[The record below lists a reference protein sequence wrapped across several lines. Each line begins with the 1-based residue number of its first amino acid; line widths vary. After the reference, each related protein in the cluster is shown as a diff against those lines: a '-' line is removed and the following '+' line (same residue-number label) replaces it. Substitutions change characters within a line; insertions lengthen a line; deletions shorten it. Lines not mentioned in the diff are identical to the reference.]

1 MKPTVNTMA
10 LLFAIVS
17 AIFAFFIGGVLLCEM
32 EGVPNPAYLSW
43 VEERKSVKRELHVI
57 STKKVRKRSDGKWVS
72 VKLPQEEL
80 KREAELLSQFN
91 SLGKNVPSDSICPSI
106 WKFFIIGLES
116 SLLGFVIAF
125 LSVRF
130 IGRKIS
136 GLLKRYI
143 GEIEFSSDSRSI
155 GGSDGGSD

>member
-10 LLFAIVS
+10 LLFAIMSV
-17 AIFAFFIGGVLLCEM
+17 IPAFFIGGVLLCEM

-43 VEERKSVKRELHVI
+43 VEERKSVRRELRAI
-57 STKKVRKRSDGKWVS
+57 ATKKVRKRSDGKWVS

-80 KREAELLSQFN
+80 KREAELLSQLKA
-91 SLGKNVPSDSICPSI
+91 LGKNVPSETICPSI
-106 WKFFIIGLES
+106 WKFCLVGLES
-116 SLLGFVIAF
+116 SLIGFVITFFSA
-125 LSVRF
+125 RF

-143 GEIEFSSDSRSI
+143 GKIEFSSDQGNI